1 MTDDEAQIRD
11 LVARWQAATCAGD
24 TATVLDLMTDDVVFL
39 VPGRPPMNKEEF
51 SALSERP
58 AGTPLPR
65 IEFDQRIREIHVAGD
80 VAYMWCELAVS
91 ILPAGA
97 PRPMERQGHILT
109 VFRKQ
114 SGTWKLARDAN
125 LLAPKS

>member
-11 LVARWQAATCAGD
+11 LVARWQSATSAGD

-39 VPGRPPMNKEEF
+39 GPGRPPMNKEEF
-51 SALSERP
+51 SAQSERP
-58 AGTPLPR
+58 ADIPLPE
-65 IEFDQRIREIHVAGD
+65 IEFTQRIHEVHVAGD
-80 VAYMWCELAVS
+80 IAYMWSELAVS

-97 PRPMERQGHILT
+97 PRPVERQGHTLT

-125 LLAPKS
+125 LLAPKT